1 MLFNQTVAWR
11 PAPFAPI
18 AGVRARV
25 MAQAVPASEL
35 PTPVKA
41 IPTSVKAIALTIAV
55 AMAGATAWGRPRRR
69 RQAHGPAVG
78 PGLHRRD
85 RGRLVRR
92 GRPGQSGRPRLSGNQ
107 GTRDG
112 ARAYARGQHPI
123 A

>member
-18 AGVRARV
+18 AGGRARV
-25 MAQAVPASEL
+25 LAQAVPAGSAA
-35 PTPVKA
+35 TPSA
-41 IPTSVKAIALTIAV
+41 SPSAVKAIALTIAI